1 MHRMSAT
8 LRKIVYRGTVTL
20 SSAAGALLL
29 ALPACAAPLA
39 LSDTPLSLANAVKP
53 NLLLAVDDSTSMD
66 YELMLSGNEGAAWWR
81 RDKPATGAGTCTT
94 ATANSFTGC
103 TSNGSGD
110 VPSAPGVLNYNH
122 SASCVGGS
130 GCPWRKFVALFPNE
144 CETVNTSTHKRRTF
158 CNSQHA
164 IPPVPAFGWARS
176 PDYNRIYFDPRFTY
190 RPWPDGG
197 GFTFANSPPTAARFD
212 PVFGTASD
220 AVDLTRDLAGNRA
233 VDPSVSCGSSGAGT
247 PHGWHFR
254 VYRGMPLPRGTC
266 VQRDPGTD
274 KRAGSSWTELSTDSV
289 VAAEGFLRDGR
300 KFNIRYF
307 PATFYLRSAA
317 GLPADYGYTATPL
330 SGKAPDGS
338 AMLGYEIKRGNFA
351 TIAQYNAAIQN
362 FANWFTYYRKRHLSL
377 RAGLGGAFEGF
388 TASRLGGFTI
398 NDRQPVTMRDLAV
411 STDRS
416 AVYKNFYENFVRR
429 GGTPNDK
436 AVRHLIAQFRRSD
449 ANAPVEFA
457 CQRNVGVL
465 FTDGFTTDNRSN
477 RTVGN
482 VDGDQGA
489 PYADT
494 VSHTMAD
501 KVMDAYLKP
510 LRTGTG
516 FAAGQVPVP
525 GACSVSPVNPRLDC
539 NANLHMNFFAV
550 TLGTRGTVFDPDN
563 PVDPYVTTPAWPTT
577 FPSRHTN
584 SVDDIWHATV
594 NGRGRM
600 LNASNPDDI
609 RQRFTEVLNTVTT
622 LASSAAS
629 AAVNSGRLSST
640 TRVYQTRFST
650 TSWTGQLLSFPVNDD
665 GSLGSLEWDAGQR
678 IPAAASRRLITVDSS
693 GNAIPLRWNNRLD
706 ATRRQEL
713 DPNSD
718 GRGEQRLNYLRGDA
732 SREIS
737 SGGTFRSR
745 PSRLGDIVGSSPVFV
760 GAPPFFYPESLE
772 SASYAAFRSRQASRT
787 PVIYAGANDGMLH
800 GFNANTGAEILGFVP
815 GTVFDELYRLTDP
828 NYRHRFYVD
837 GPPTMGDVF
846 FGSAWHTVL
855 VGGLRKGGQGIYA
868 LDITNPGSFNETSAA
883 SIFLWEFDDSDDADL
898 GYTFSQPA
906 IVRMANGKW
915 AAVFGNGYNN
925 TAADDNV
932 SSSGDAVLYVVDIQT
947 GSLIKKISTETG
959 TAEDPTGNGR
969 PNGLATPATVDINRD
984 YIVDYIYAGDLF
996 GNLWKFDVT
1005 GSSAA
1010 NWDVDYSSGSSPQP
1024 LFQAR
1029 DGSTAS
1035 AKAQPITSRPEVGLG
1050 PRGRGMIVL
1059 FGTGK
1064 YLEPDDKNVSK
1075 LGTQSF
1081 YGIVDRNSGTSTDR
1095 VSGRSVLQQQTITD
1109 ERIATFGSNSTNI
1122 RVTSNNAMGASKLG
1136 WYVDLVSPQGFEGE
1150 MQVTNSVLRNGRI
1163 IFTTLIP
1170 DQNRCGFGGTSW
1182 LMEMDALSGRRLD
1195 ETPFDL
1201 NLDGEFD
1208 EADNVTVK
1216 LATGDTVKVPVS
1228 ARKSEQ
1234 GIMPTPAILASDEK
1248 EYKYAPGSTGEIEV
1262 ITENPGVGDFGRQSW
1277 RQTR

>member
-29 ALPACAAPLA
+29 ALPAYAVPLA
-39 LSDTPLSLANAVKP
+39 LSDTPLFLANAVKP
-53 NLLLAVDDSTSMD
+53 NILLAVDDSTSMD
-66 YELMLSGNEGAAWWR
+66 YELMLPTSEGIAWWR
-81 RDKPATGAGTCTT
+81 RDNVAAGTCTT

-103 TSNGSGD
+103 TSDGSNN
-110 VPSAPGVLNYNH
+110 VPSAPGVFNDGRRGN
-122 SASCVGGS
+122 
-130 GCPWRKFVALFPNE
+130 PWRKFTVLFPNE
-144 CETVNTSTHKRRTF
+144 CDTKDNNTHKRRAP
-158 CNSQHA
+158 CLGQYA
-164 IPPVPAFGWARS
+164 IPPVPAFAWARS
-176 PDYNRIYFDPRFTY
+176 PDYNRIYFDPRVTY

-220 AVDLTRDLAGNRA
+220 AVDLTRDLAGHRA
-233 VDPSVSCGSSGAGT
+233 VDPSRSCSSLGTISSPSGWSFAFYKGMTLPGGACIQHES
-247 PHGWHFR
+247 P
-254 VYRGMPLPRGTC
+254 
-266 VQRDPGTD
+266 
-274 KRAGSSWTELSTDSV
+274 AGSRWNESSTDGNFST
-289 VAAEGFLRDGR
+289 DGSFTAGHR
-300 KFNIRYF
+300 RYNIRYF

-338 AMLGYEIKRGNFA
+338 AMLGYEIKRRNFA
-351 TIAQYNAAIQN
+351 TSAQYNAAIQN
-362 FANWFTYYRKRHLSL
+362 FANWFTYYRKRHLAL
-377 RAGLGGAFEGF
+377 RAGLGGAFESF
-388 TASRLGGFTI
+388 TASRLAGFTI
-398 NDRQPVTMRDLAV
+398 NNRQPVTMRDLAV

-416 AVYKNFYENFVRR
+416 HVYKDFYENFVRR

-436 AVRHLIAQFRRSD
+436 AVKHLIAQFRRSN

-457 CQRNVGVL
+457 CQRNAGVL
-465 FTDGFTTDNRSN
+465 FTDGFTSDNQSDK
-477 RTVGN
+477 TVGN

-501 KVMDAYLKP
+501 KVMDAYLRP

-525 GACSVSPVNPRLDC
+525 GACSVSPVNPSLDC

-550 TLGTRGTVFDPDN
+550 TLGTQGTVFDPDN
-563 PVDPYVTTPAWPTT
+563 PVDPYVTTPAWPTS
-577 FPSRHTN
+577 FPSRHPN

-594 NGRGRM
+594 NGRGRI
-600 LNASNPDDI
+600 LNASNPNDI
-609 RQRFTEVLNTVTT
+609 QRHFTEVLNIVTK

-629 AAVNSGRLSST
+629 AAVNSGRVSST
-640 TRVYQTRFST
+640 TRVYQSRFST

-665 GSLGSLEWDAGQR
+665 GSLGSLEWDAGQQV
-678 IPAAASRRLITVDSS
+678 PAASSRRLITVDSS
-693 GNAIPLRWNNRLD
+693 GNAIPLRWNRLD
-706 ATRRQEL
+706 ATRKQEL
-713 DPNSD
+713 DPSSD

-732 SREIS
+732 SQEKS

-800 GFNANTGAEILGFVP
+800 GFNADTGAEILGFVP
-815 GTVFDELYRLTDP
+815 STVFDELYRLTDP
-828 NYRHRFYVD
+828 DYQHRFYVD

-855 VGGLRKGGQGIYA
+855 VGGLHKGGQGIYA
-868 LDITNPGSFNETSAA
+868 LDITNPGSFNETNATSV
-883 SIFLWEFDDSDDADL
+883 FLWEFDDGDDADL

-925 TAADDNV
+925 TAADGNV

-959 TAEDPTGNGR
+959 TAEDPTGKGR

-1005 GSSAA
+1005 GSTAA
-1010 NWDVDYSSGSSPQP
+1010 SWGVDYSSGGSPQP
-1024 LFQAR
+1024 LFQAK
-1029 DGSTAS
+1029 DGNTTS

-1064 YLEPDDKNVSK
+1064 YLEPDDKDVSK

-1081 YGIVDRNSGTSTDR
+1081 YGIVDLNSGTSSDR

-1109 ERIATFGSNSTNI
+1109 ERTATFGSNSTNI
-1122 RVTSNNAMGASKLG
+1122 RVTSNNAMGAGKLG

-1262 ITENPGVGDFGRQSW
+1262 ITENPGVSDFGRQSW